1 MTILSIDPGMKSG
14 AAIFDN
20 GQCIFFKTLR
30 GPVETI
36 DFIRAQSP
44 ALVICE
50 DSRLQSHV
58 FTAPSLNAQARLKV
72 ARNIGMVDMCCYLIQ
87 AACERLQI
95 GYLAVSP
102 KGKGGKLDSKSLQKL
117 TGITLSTNQHER
129 DAIVLGWPYRNE
141 KMVEHDRIC

>member
-36 DFIRAQSP
+36 DFIRDNHSS
-44 ALVICE
+44 LVICE

-58 FTAPSLNAQARLKV
+58 FTAPSLNAQSRLKV

-87 AACERLQI
+87 AECERMQI
-95 GYLAVSP
+95 DYMAVSP
-102 KGKGGKLDSKSLQKL
+102 KAKGKKLDANGLTKL
-117 TGITLSTNQHER
+117 TGIRLATNQHER
-129 DAIVLGWPYRNE
+129 DAIVLGWPYRMEN
-141 KMVEHDRIC
+141 K